1 MEKIA
6 VSLCPA
12 CTACPE
18 VVIEGDTIRIGEDEN
33 TVVLQKAEWNVL
45 VDAIQ
50 SGRLGRV

>member
-50 SGRLGRV
+50 SGQLGRV

>member
-1 MEKIA
+1 MER

-18 VVIEGDTIRIGEDEN
+18 VVLDGDTIRIGGDEN
-33 TVVLQKAEWNVL
+33 TVVLKKEEWNVL